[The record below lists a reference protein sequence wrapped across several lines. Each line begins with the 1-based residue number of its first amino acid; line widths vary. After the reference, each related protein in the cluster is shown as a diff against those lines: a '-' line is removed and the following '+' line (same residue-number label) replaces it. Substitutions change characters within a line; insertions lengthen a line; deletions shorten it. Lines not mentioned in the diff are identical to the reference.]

1 MFIKSIK
8 KLYRK
13 PHVNPPFFRLT
24 TKFKPLKFN
33 SAFMFYSTPFFQF
46 LQKKKTNNDNNN
58 KLSELQ
64 GVKLT
69 FFSDSHL
76 APKFFK
82 MVAN

>member
-46 LQKKKTNNDNNN
+46 LQKKKN
-58 KLSELQ
+58 KQRQQQQIKWTPGREIN
-64 GVKLT
+64 
-69 FFSDSHL
+69 FF
-76 APKFFK
+76 FW
-82 MVAN
+82 